1 MAIKKSYVDSH
12 WLVYIFQGIISLLFG
27 WYIMFT
33 PSTDINMLVAIVGTV
48 LLGLGIIEMFNV
60 IYRAHMQH
68 TWVLNLTIAVIEI
81 CVAFL
86 LLFTLGQGTA
96 LQLTIIAAYT
106 LARGIFE
113 ILISLKSI
121 DDLTDKFI
129 WMVCGVCGAI
139 LGFVVFNAGNF
150 STNAFLQFFGTYM
163 MIFGV
168 SNLIYGAHNHDQEKE
183 YALQQNSRR
192 KSVKKSA
199 KQSVKKTTKK
209 STKKPAK
216 TSKKK

>member
-12 WLVYIFQGIISLLFG
+12 WLVYVFQGIISLLFG

-33 PSTDINMLVAIVGTV
+33 PNTDINFLITVVGVV

-60 IYRAHMQH
+60 IYRSRMQQ
-68 TWVLNLTIAVIEI
+68 TWMLNLAIAIIEI

-96 LQLTIIAAYT
+96 LQLTIIAIYT

-113 ILISLKSI
+113 ILISLKSV
-121 DDLTDKFI
+121 DDTTDKFI
-129 WMVCGVCGAI
+129 WMVCGICGAI

-150 STNAFLQFFGTYM
+150 STTAFLQFFGTYM

-168 SNLIYGAHNHDQEKE
+168 ANLIYGVHNRDQAKE
-183 YALQQNSRR
+183 YKLEQASHR
-192 KSVKKSA
+192 KVS
-199 KQSVKKTTKK
+199 
-209 STKKPAK
+209 
-216 TSKKK
+216 SKKKKASKKSK

>member
-12 WLVYIFQGIISLLFG
+12 WLVYVFQGIISLLFG

-33 PSTDINMLVAIVGTV
+33 PNTDINFLITVVGVV

-60 IYRAHMQH
+60 IYRSHMQQ
-68 TWVLNLTIAVIEI
+68 TWLLNLTIAVIEI

-96 LQLTIIAAYT
+96 LQLTIIACYT

-113 ILISLKSI
+113 ILISLKSV
-121 DDLTDKFI
+121 DDATDKFI
-129 WMVCGVCGAI
+129 WMVCGICGAI

-150 STNAFLQFFGTYM
+150 STTAFLQFFGTYM

-168 SNLIYGAHNHDQEKE
+168 ANLIYGVHNRDQAKE
-183 YALQQNSRR
+183 YQLQQTNR
-192 KSVKKSA
+192 
-199 KQSVKKTTKK
+199 KKT
-209 STKKPAK
+209 
-216 TSKKK
+216 TSKKKKSSKKSK

>member
-12 WLVYIFQGIISLLFG
+12 WLVYVFQGIISLLFG

-33 PSTDINMLVAIVGTV
+33 PNTDINMLVAIVGTT

-60 IYRAHMQH
+60 IYRSRMQH
-68 TWVLNLTIAVIEI
+68 TWLLNLAIAIIEI

-106 LARGIFE
+106 LVRGIFE

-121 DDLTDKFI
+121 DDATDKFI
-129 WMVCGVCGAI
+129 WMVCGICGAI
-139 LGFVVFNAGNF
+139 LGFVVFNSGNF
-150 STNAFLQFFGTYM
+150 STTAFLQFFGTYM

-168 SNLIYGAHNHDQEKE
+168 ANLIYGVHNRDQAKE
-183 YALQQNSRR
+183 YKLEHTAKR
-192 KSVKKSA
+192 KKKVS
-199 KQSVKKTTKK
+199 SNMKKN
-209 STKKPAK
+209 
-216 TSKKK
+216 TSKKRK

>member
-33 PSTDINMLVAIVGTV
+33 PNTDIPMLITIVGCT

-60 IYRAHMQH
+60 IYRSHMQH
-68 TWVLNLTIAVIEI
+68 TWLLNLAIAVIEI

-96 LQLTIIAAYT
+96 LQLTIIACYT

-113 ILISLKSI
+113 ILIGLKSI
-121 DDLTDKFI
+121 DDSTDKFI
-129 WMVCGVCGAI
+129 WLVCGICGAI
-139 LGFVVFNAGNF
+139 LGFVVFNSGHFA
-150 STNAFLQFFGTYM
+150 TTAFLQFFDTYM

-168 SNLIYGAHNHDQEKE
+168 ANLIYGVHNRDQAKE
-183 YALQQNSRR
+183 YQLEQASKR
-192 KSVKKSA
+192 KKNKKA
-199 KQSVKKTTKK
+199 RK
-209 STKKPAK
+209 
-216 TSKKK
+216 